1 MARDPDRE
9 HPARGRRP
17 ATPEEVEGIF
27 DQDLIFI
34 QGRGGQMLAFIDKS
48 LRGKL
53 KRARAKGRSVDIK
66 ARFDKLVLMFVM
78 VRQVRLEKRI
88 DWQGITN
95 ALAADWADLFGSE
108 IAKALAA

>member
-1 MARDPDRE
+1 M
-9 HPARGRRP
+9 
-17 ATPEEVEGIF
+17 
-27 DQDLIFI
+27 LI
-34 QGRGGQMLAFIDKS
+34 GQKS
-48 LRGKL
+48 
-53 KRARAKGRSVDIK
+53 
-66 ARFDKLVLMFVM
+66 DKLVLMFVM